1 MSLSRTS
8 SFPSKSN
15 MIIIHLDSLTPP
27 TTTPVASGVVP
38 IELLHAC
45 MNTMWTTLLHLSLIL
60 AAAQSC
66 GEVRPRAE
74 VLCYYSGAVPLSS
87 SSLDPCLCTVIVAGP
102 TTLDN
107 TFRPVSDIDF
117 TELASLK
124 TTNPHLKIV
133 ASLGGSR
140 MKGETFSLLTSS
152 AEGLANFTQGASDF
166 INEMG
171 LDGLEMDWRW
181 PGQQGGAKDRQQLT
195 TLMKVLRLVLDQ
207 QGHRVRRSDL
217 TQQHEDDT
225 TTTTELYTTT
235 QDDPI
240 TTITTTTTTDD
251 YATISTIEDYYTT
264 IATDDELETVTPS
277 MENENTDEY
286 LTTIQDIP
294 TVTEVPAAT
303 TTTTTLTTESWTES
317 VTEYIQSLITTII
330 PDLSQQEEEDS
341 LGSDYLVLD
350 TGSEYEV
357 TLRPLHDQVRVRGQK
372 VKDIT
377 TKLVPYFRNNNNNK
391 GTGKSKPEPSP
402 ELPYRGRV
410 KFRDYYTAKTIPT
423 TTVPNSTT
431 SITSKPEGWKLARK
445 DDEDREEALLLAL
458 EDRQQR
464 PTNILML
471 TVAPKPEYIVKGYD
485 LKELAKIVDWFSL
498 PTHNLTEEAR
508 EEGQHETF
516 HHTRL
521 MGVSDLQ
528 NADSLV
534 DLVAGLGVPLDHMV
548 LGIPTMA
555 ALFTLQNTTLTTPRS
570 PALQAPTF
578 IPYPQVCQMVRGENM
593 TVERDEDLTAPYA
606 FSNNT
611 WLAFDDPTSV
621 KIKTMMRPMTTSHA
635 LHQAQKNS
643 TNNSLPRHAANQ
655 EEIHQ

>member
-1 MSLSRTS
+1 MDDGALVGRGGG
-8 SFPSKSN
+8 
-15 MIIIHLDSLTPP
+15 
-27 TTTPVASGVVP
+27 A
-38 IELLHAC
+38 ELLNAC
-45 MNTMWTTLLHLSLIL
+45 MITMWTTLLHLSLIL

-74 VLCYYSGAVPLSS
+74 VLCYYSGALPVSS

-102 TTLDN
+102 ATLDN

-152 AEGLANFTQGASDF
+152 VEGLANFTQGASDF

-181 PGQQGGAKDRQQLT
+181 PGQQGGAKDRQDLT

-217 TQQHEDDT
+217 TQQQHEDDTTT
-225 TTTTELYTTT
+225 TTTTELYTTV
-235 QDDPI
+235 QDDTI
-240 TTITTTTTTDD
+240 TITTSDD
-251 YATISTIEDYYTT
+251 YTTIPTVEDYYTT
-264 IATDDELETVTPS
+264 IAADEELETVTPS
-277 MENENTDEY
+277 MENENTAEY
-286 LTTIQDIP
+286 PTTIQDIP
-294 TVTEVPAAT
+294 TITEEPART
-303 TTTTTLTTESWTES
+303 TVTTESWTES

-357 TLRPLHDQVRVRGQK
+357 TLRPFHDQVRVRGQK

-377 TKLVPYFRNNNNNK
+377 TKLVPYFRNNNNNNK

-402 ELPYRGRV
+402 ELPNRGRV

-445 DDEDREEALLLAL
+445 DDEDKEEALLLAL
-458 EDRQQR
+458 EEDRQR

-534 DLVAGLGVPLDHMV
+534 DLVAGLGVPLDHLV

-606 FSNNT
+606 FSNTT

-621 KIKTMMRPMTTSHA
+621 KIKTLTSLSDDDETNDNLP
-635 LHQAQKNS
+635 LHQAQKKSTNNSLPHDAAKKKS
-643 TNNSLPRHAANQ
+643 TNNSLPRHENAGETNS
-655 EEIHQ
+655 